1 MIAGFNLVFQL
12 LDNDPAINWKLFGIL
27 LYLAGLSE
35 LLEYI
40 ITAVSSRRSGAS
52 KRAMFGAV
60 IGSIVGAV
68 IGTGI
73 FPVIGSLIGALGG
86 AFVGAFLIE
95 YLENYDRDRA
105 IKIGIGAFTGVAGGK
120 LTKIALAII
129 MLVMIALNGSV

>member
-27 LYLAGLSE
+27 LFLAGLAE
-35 LLEYI
+35 FLEYI

-60 IGSIVGAV
+60 IGSIVGAM

-129 MLVMIALNGSV
+129 MLVMIALNGAG